1 MNNTSDIFERIEMF
15 SEHKGF
21 KNLSDFSDY
30 VGFKAPEKLYRLR
43 RVPKSRPSFGM
54 LLQIANAFDDL
65 NLNWL
70 VTGTGEMLLPEKITG
85 EAAENK
91 NSTDMERNPVADSMT
106 GLLQAI
112 AKANDTALKEDIK
125 QLQHQLQVLAE
136 SEKEIKEK
144 VDYIYKMLLKTELSE
159 HIEKTIDKIR
169 E

>member
-1 MNNTSDIFERIEMF
+1 MKNKSDIFERIKMF
-15 SEHKGF
+15 SARKGF

-54 LLQIANAFDDL
+54 LAEMANTFDDL

-70 VTGTGEMLLPEKITG
+70 VTGTGEMLLPEKIT
-85 EAAENK
+85 AASEGRG
-91 NSTDMERNPVADSMT
+91 STDMKHNPVADSIT
-106 GLLQAI
+106 GLLKAI
-112 AKANDTALKEDIK
+112 VKVNETGLKEDIE
-125 QLQHQLQVLAE
+125 QLQHQLQDLAE

-144 VDYIYKMLLKTELSE
+144 VDDIYKMLLKTELSE

>member
-1 MNNTSDIFERIEMF
+1 MKNKSDVFKRIKIFLTA
-15 SEHKGF
+15 KGF

-54 LLQIANAFDDL
+54 LLEMANAFDDL

-70 VTGTGEMLLPEKITG
+70 ITGTGEMLLPETTEDSIKMD
-85 EAAENK
+85 N
-91 NSTDMERNPVADSMT
+91 NPVADSMT

-112 AKANDTALKEDIK
+112 TRVNNTALKKDIE
-125 QLQHQLQVLAE
+125 QLQHQLHVLTE

-144 VDYIYKMLLKTELSE
+144 VEYIYKMLLKTELSE